1 MPKFKRPTDTEIKER
16 AAKRQYLN
24 YGQYTLQG
32 LEIISEQVDQLSK
45 QFDQIPPAV
54 PGSPSGQICT
64 AHGDCEIQLVRGHE
78 TIVLETG

>member
-45 QFDQIPPAV
+45 QFDQILSLGVAENPQKIRKSMAP
-54 PGSPSGQICT
+54 
-64 AHGDCEIQLVRGHE
+64 
-78 TIVLETG
+78 